1 VVATIQDACLRAKL
15 PEPNIISESGRA
27 VAAHQS
33 VLVFDVLGANEV
45 RFGSPVAPAR
55 DAHSVLHRLYE
66 TYQGIMPKN
75 VQESWHDASQGK
87 EEAQNLFKYGY
98 LGLRERAQA
107 ERLFWSCCEKIQDTA
122 QRLRFVP
129 EELDNLQ
136 KVMSAIYYCN
146 FSVFQSA
153 PDAWA
158 IDQLFPIMPIH
169 RLSERPTVRCTLAD
183 LTCDSDGIVDH
194 FIDVQDVR
202 NTLDVHDLK
211 PGEPYYLGMF
221 LNGAYQEILGDL
233 HNLFGDTNCVHVA
246 ATETGY
252 RVSHVIKGDSMN
264 EVLRYVEYQPERM
277 IESVRD
283 QAETALS
290 EGRMTL
296 EQMRLFMSRYEDAL
310 GSYTYLTEE
319 EPKT

>member
-1 VVATIQDACLRAKL
+1 M
-15 PEPNIISESGRA
+15 IISESGRA

-45 RFGSPVAPAR
+45 RFGNPVAPAR
-55 DAHSVLHRLYE
+55 EAHSVLHRLFE

-107 ERLFWSCCEKIQDTA
+107 ERLFWSCCEKIQDTM
-122 QRLRFVP
+122 QRLKFVP
-129 EELDNLQ
+129 EELNNLQ

-169 RLSERPTVRCTLAD
+169 RLDERPTVRCTLAD

-246 ATETGY
+246 ATDYGY
-252 RVSHVIKGDSMN
+252 RVSHVIKGDSMT